1 MGKGTISSM
10 AAMEG
15 VAGMPGLFMAKNIVH
30 LFMCLEPM
38 ASVWIFM
45 ASVLQVELLNAKWQV
60 PPTSLIRVQLI
71 CPSFR
76 K

>member
-30 LFMCLEPM
+30 LFMCLVLM
-38 ASVWIFM
+38 VSVWVFM
-45 ASVLQVELLNAKWQV
+45 ASMLLVE
-60 PPTSLIRVQLI
+60 
-71 CPSFR
+71 
-76 K
+76 